1 MPLEKNEH
9 LDLSMS
15 VYDDCK
21 ADGLVVEGIIFMIL
35 VWEIDATVML
45 VRDCLA
51 DVFDGPVEFK

>member
-1 MPLEKNEH
+1 
-9 LDLSMS
+9 MS

-51 DVFDGPVEFK
+51 GRCF